1 MYSQNRNILD
11 KAVNSMNDWDNADG
25 FNMDDAFSMDDADA
39 GVQQQSVARPQVS
52 MPYIFTVTSTSLV
65 TETVVLYGSEKN
77 RTATNFGNT
86 PVVIQVTYDFSGYFG
101 GGTTGYGALLAR
113 TESTPLI
120 FGRIRIECT
129 NPTQLSAPLNA
140 SDFDPTGKAV
150 TYPIVN
156 FRKLNQFDQNAVET
170 ETDLTVYGGTEVS
183 YNQLAGT
190 TVRWFFYAADVA
202 SLKRG
207 LGGHGVVK
215 ELRRPDTYLQETV
228 KLQAPAGK
236 RLGLM

>member
-25 FNMDDAFSMDDADA
+25 FNMDDAFSMDDADTS
-39 GVQQQSVARPQVS
+39 VQQQSVARPQVS

-65 TETVVLYGSEKN
+65 TETVVLFGSEKN

-86 PVVIQVTYDFSGYFG
+86 PVTIQVTYDFSGYFG
-101 GGTTGYGALLAR
+101 GGTTGYGSLLAR
-113 TESTPLI
+113 TESTPI
-120 FGRIRIECT
+120 VFGRVRIECT
-129 NPTQLSAPLNA
+129 NTTQLSAPLNA
-140 SDFDPTGKAV
+140 SDFDPTGKSV

-170 ETDLTVYGGTEVS
+170 ETDLTVYGGTELS

-207 LGGHGVVK
+207 LSGNGVVK

-236 RLGLM
+236 KLGLM